1 MTAHSVAATEVRR
14 SLEAAVSKQVEIA
27 KRPSFADQARH
38 SLRELGGTR
47 IARVLHRLLEG
58 RELDNVDVRARAI
71 AVGTQREVR
80 RRSPL
85 GGFLDPPV
93 DLGLE
98 RADVVGLEFNELNEL
113 HVLSPTSQSSQRLQS
128 GATSHRR
135 CSSHHNGRELVDVT
149 SLREVRRF
157 GLPM

>member
-1 MTAHSVAATEVRR
+1 MTAHGVSATEVQR

-27 KRPSFADQARH
+27 KRPSFAGQARH

-47 IARVLHRLLEG
+47 NARVLHRLLEG
-58 RELDNVDVRARAI
+58 RKLDDVDVRAQAI
-71 AVGTQREVR
+71 AVGAQREVR

-85 GGFLDPPV
+85 GGFLDPAV

-113 HVLSPTSQSSQRLQS
+113 HVLSPTRQSSERLPS
-128 GATSHRR
+128 GATSRR
-135 CSSHHNGRELVDVT
+135 RSSDHHNGRELVVVA